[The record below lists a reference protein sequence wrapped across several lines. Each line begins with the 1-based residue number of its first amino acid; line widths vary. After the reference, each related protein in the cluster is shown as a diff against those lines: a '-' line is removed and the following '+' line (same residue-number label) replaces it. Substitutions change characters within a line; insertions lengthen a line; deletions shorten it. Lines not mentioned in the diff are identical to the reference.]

1 MRKLATWCF
10 RHRWITIAAWIL
22 ALVVLNGLHG
32 AAGSAYTDNFKLPH
46 TDSSDAINL
55 LEKAAPKVS
64 GETDQLVIA
73 VKTGKVT
80 DPAVKA
86 RAEKVF
92 AAVAKVPHVSDVVSP
107 YTAQTAKQIAPG
119 GQVAFANVQF
129 DKAANGN
136 KITAT
141 QAQHF
146 VKVIQSGSGGGV
158 EFQVEGNIAQAG
170 NPTNQSSSLGFG
182 FIAAAIVLF
191 IAFGSFTAMLLPLL
205 TAGISLGSAIAV
217 VGLVSH
223 LIDIATFSNELALLI
238 GLGVGVD
245 YALFIVTR
253 YRQGDSARPQP
264 RGRGGAVP
272 GHLRP
277 GRAVRRDDRRDRDA
291 RHVRARRHLPV
302 RRRDRRG
309 GDGGVHRGL
318 RADAAARAARRARQ
332 VGAAPQRAQGGQ
344 GRRPAHQRRVARVG
358 ALDGDHEPSAGQRS
372 RPSPRLVMI
381 IIALPF
387 FGMRLGSADAGTD
400 PSTTTTR
407 QAYDLL
413 AKGFGPGYNGPLELV
428 AQVDSTAQLAAFTR
442 AEKAVAATPGVVG
455 STPVR
460 VIKGTDAGAPTVAIA
475 SVYPKGSPQDAST
488 SDLLSHIRGS
498 VIPAATR
505 GSGTRVLVGGTT
517 AIFEDFSQVLSR
529 KLPLFIGIVVVL
541 SFLLLMAVFRSIV
554 IPLTAAVMNML
565 SVGAAFGVLTAVF
578 QHGWGASIIG
588 LNTTGPIEAFIP
600 VLLFPILFGL
610 SMDYEVFLI
619 SRIYEEWHRRGDNTE
634 AVTHGLSS
642 TGRTITAAAAI
653 MVLVFGSFVLG
664 GEWIIEMFGVGLA
677 SAVLL
682 DALIVRSVLV
692 PSLMIVFGKANWGS
706 ARLAGPDHSPPQ
718 RRGQR
723 RVRRAPSRVPPRRS
737 PSRSPAERGSPCPA
751 AHPRSGRAWT
761 DQRLPSGSAKN
772 RKSPRASFSTSP
784 TSIPRPS
791 RSVRA
796 ACGVGDD
803 DLHPGDAPG
812 RGIGEPL
819 ADRDRAR

>member
-1 MRKLATWCF
+1 MIWV
-10 RHRWITIAAWIL
+10 L

-55 LEKAAPKVS
+55 LERAAPNVS
-64 GETDQLVIA
+64 GETDQLVIG

-86 RAEKVF
+86 RADKVF
-92 AAVAKVPHVSDVVSP
+92 AAVAKVPHVSAVVSP
-107 YTAQTAKQIAPG
+107 YTPATAKQIAPG
-119 GQVAFANVQF
+119 GQVAFADVQF
-129 DKAANGN
+129 DKASNGN
-136 KITAT
+136 HITPT

-146 VKVIQSGSGGGV
+146 VHVIQSGSGGGV

-170 NPTNQSSSLGFG
+170 NPTNQSSSLLFG

-191 IAFGSFTAMLLPLL
+191 IAFGSFTAMFLPLV

-217 VGLVSH
+217 IGLVSH
-223 LIDIATFSNELALLI
+223 VIDIATFSNELALLI

-253 YRQGDSARPQP
+253 YRQGIL
-264 RGRGGAVP
+264 RGLSREDAVVQS
-272 GHLRP
+272 LDTS
-277 GRAVRRDDRRDRDA
+277 GRAVLFA
-291 RHVRARRHLPV
+291 GMIVVIAMLGMFALGVTFLYGVAIAAAVTVAFTVISALTLLPALLGV
-302 RRRDRRG
+302 FGPWVPRRRE
-309 GDGGVHRGL
+309 
-318 RADAAARAARRARQ
+318 RRA
-332 VGAAPQRAQGGQ
+332 VKDGAQRTNDESPAWARWTAIMS
-344 GRRPAHQRRVARVG
+344 RRPAVFATVAG
-358 ALDGDHEPSAGQRS
+358 
-372 RPSPRLVMI
+372 LVMI

-387 FGMRLGSADAGTD
+387 FGMRLGSADSGTD
-400 PSTTTTR
+400 PTNTTTR
-407 QAYDLL
+407 KAYDLL

-428 AQVDSTAQLAAFTR
+428 AKIDSPAQLAAFTK
-442 AEKAVAATPGVVG
+442 ADKAVAATPDVVG
-455 STPVR
+455 ATPIR
-460 VIKGTDAGAPTVAIA
+460 VIKGTTPGAPTVAIA

-488 SDLLSHIRGS
+488 SDLLSRIRGS
-498 VIPAATR
+498 TIPAATR

-692 PSLMIVFGKANWGS
+692 PSLMILFGKANWGLPGWLDRIIPHLNVEGS
-706 ARLAGPDHSPPQ
+706 VESDVATVRPAQPTPEPVAG
-718 RRGQR
+718 
-723 RVRRAPSRVPPRRS
+723 
-737 PSRSPAERGSPCPA
+737 
-751 AHPRSGRAWT
+751 
-761 DQRLPSGSAKN
+761 
-772 RKSPRASFSTSP
+772 
-784 TSIPRPS
+784 
-791 RSVRA
+791 
-796 ACGVGDD
+796 
-803 DLHPGDAPG
+803 
-812 RGIGEPL
+812 
-819 ADRDRAR
+819 